1 MKCHLTV
8 RLSIEMEDVRALRD
22 IVEATAR
29 LAGFLEP
36 EAAEVVLAVHEAVAN
51 VRRHG
56 YSEEGEGPVVVRIRA
71 RSDEVEFFIVDS
83 SPPVPTETICPREWD
98 DAKPGG
104 MGLPFM
110 HKVMDVVEHH
120 PRDGRGNVLRMLRR
134 RRREPEPR
142 ENPEC

>member
-22 IVEATAR
+22 IVESMAQ
-29 LAGFLEP
+29 LAGFVEP

-56 YSEEGEGPVVVRIRA
+56 YCEEGEGPVVVRIRA
-71 RSDEVEFFIVDS
+71 ETGELEFLIVDS
-83 SPPVPTETICPREWD
+83 SPPVDSEKICPRDWD

-110 HKVMDVVEHH
+110 HKVMDVVEHR

-134 RRREPEPR
+134 RRREAR